1 MNTVFEHLKMTK
13 MRSNYKY
20 TNQVL
25 GRYGFLLLLLLI
37 LSTTGC
43 TKFLDQKPNK
53 SDVIPTT
60 LNDLQTLLDNASI
73 AVNSRSSAAF
83 SELVADNYY
92 VNTNDWQS
100 MLQGSTSGKSEALN
114 YIWDKQAIPYNNGWY
129 FPYQNPVYY
138 SNIVLDQL
146 SVVNVKPGEEQ
157 KLNAIKGSALFYRAF
172 AFWGLAQLF
181 CKPYAAENASSPG
194 IVLRLTSNVSAPS
207 ARATVQQTYDQVI
220 ADLKTAADLLPLTT
234 VFSTRPTRTA
244 AYAALARA
252 YLSMR
257 DYINAAQYANLAL
270 QQSNTLMDYNTL
282 VPVGS
287 PPVKSF
293 NPEVI
298 FHDGALFTTLLF
310 PGIHKID
317 STLYA
322 SYDGNDLRKTVF
334 FGANT
339 GADSGTYF
347 FQGSYDG
354 NGRNGPS
361 SIFDGLTVDEM
372 YLIRAECAA
381 RKGNKDA
388 ALLDLNTLMIKRW
401 NNNGSWVPFTAADA
415 TDALNK
421 ILVERRKELLF
432 RGLRWSDI
440 RRLNLEGANIIPQR
454 IIAGTTY
461 SLPPNDL
468 RTVMLIP
475 IAEINYAGVAQNPR

>member
-1 MNTVFEHLKMTK
+1 
-13 MRSNYKY
+13 MRPNQKY

-25 GRYGFLLLLLLI
+25 KRYGFLSVLLLI

-60 LNDLQTLLDNASI
+60 LNDLQTLLDNASA
-73 AVNSRSSAAF
+73 AVNSRSAAGL

-92 VNTNDWQS
+92 VNTNDWQG
-100 MLQGSTSGKSEALN
+100 MLQGSISAKSEALN
-114 YIWDKQAIPYNNGWY
+114 YTWDRQAIPYNNGWY
-129 FPYQNPVYY
+129 FPYQNPIYY

-157 KLNAIKGSALFYRAF
+157 KLNTIKGSALFYRAF

-194 IVLRLTSNVSAPS
+194 IVLRLTSNVNAPS
-207 ARATVQQTYDQVI
+207 SRATVQQTYDQVI
-220 ADLKTAADLLPLTT
+220 ADLKTATDLLPLTT
-234 VFSTRPTRTA
+234 AFSTRPTRAA
-244 AYAALARA
+244 AYAALART

-257 DYINAAQYANLAL
+257 DYTNAGHYADLAL
-270 QQSNTLMDYNTL
+270 QQVNTLMDYNTL

-298 FHDGALFTTLLF
+298 FHNLAQFAILLL
-310 PGIHKID
+310 PSRHKID
-317 STLYA
+317 SALYA

-334 FGANT
+334 FGANA

-361 SIFDGLTVDEM
+361 SIFDGLTIDEM
-372 YLIRAECAA
+372 YLIRAECTA

-388 ALLDLNTLMIKRW
+388 ALLDLNTLMVKRW
-401 NNNGSWVPFTAADA
+401 SNNGSWAPFTAANA

-440 RRLNLEGANIIPQR
+440 RRLNLEGANITLQR

-461 SLPPNDL
+461 SLPPNDQ

-475 IAEINYAGVAQNPR
+475 IAEINYSGIAQNPR